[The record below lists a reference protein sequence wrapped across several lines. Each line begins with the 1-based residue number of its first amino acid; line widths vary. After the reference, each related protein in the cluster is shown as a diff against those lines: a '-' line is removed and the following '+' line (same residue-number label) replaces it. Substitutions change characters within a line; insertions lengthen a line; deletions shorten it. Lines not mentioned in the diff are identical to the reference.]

1 MFVNGADAGPGC
13 WSSPTH
19 PHSPWQRRA
28 ASFYILCLIFLLIS
42 HRYKCWP
49 TTRSSGLG
57 GVPRDVQLP
66 APGLA
71 DGQFPKSHSGV
82 LGWGLGGCTEQGRGA
97 LPAAEH
103 LVSAYCV
110 PGTSLDEFYSC
121 AFFFFSNYFNC
132 KSSDCCWQKHFQDAL
147 GAQRAV
153 LGKVAIPF
161 PTCSS
166 CRCAQLQE
174 GLFNWLHVCKQEIPD
189 KSSFKTWGGHRDTG
203 TFFLDLAAGCVCPC
217 PPGPV
222 CCTLSLLSLSP
233 WGTHVGSP
241 VLLAPHHCVPMP
253 LDADYPCPRLR
264 SCVGTSKFHRKT
276 ELKGHVNFS

>member
-121 AFFFFSNYFNC
+121 AFFFFELLQLQKQRLLLAKTFPGCVRCAASRPGEGRNPV
-132 KSSDCCWQKHFQDAL
+132 SDMLFMQMRTAAGRAFQLAACVQAGDPRQILFQDV
-147 GAQRAV
+147 G
-153 LGKVAIPF
+153 
-161 PTCSS
+161 
-166 CRCAQLQE
+166 
-174 GLFNWLHVCKQEIPD
+174 W
-189 KSSFKTWGGHRDTG
+189 
-203 TFFLDLAAGCVCPC
+203 
-217 PPGPV
+217 PP
-222 CCTLSLLSLSP
+222 
-233 WGTHVGSP
+233 
-241 VLLAPHHCVPMP
+241 
-253 LDADYPCPRLR
+253 
-264 SCVGTSKFHRKT
+264 
-276 ELKGHVNFS
+276 